1 MKTARETVAAGLSFP
16 RGILERMDGG
26 LSMASK
32 VDITRKH
39 ARGYVRAAKKD
50 KGVILGQVC
59 AVTGWSRDNA
69 RRRLTA
75 LGTAPT
81 RGRGTVSRMD
91 RRKRRDRKY
100 SPEAVKALARVWA
113 YSGGQ
118 CGKYLLVSM
127 TILLDGLERHG
138 ELADGKGG
146 YCPGVR
152 VELEAMS
159 AATIEEVPGRWPC
172 R

>member
-1 MKTARETVAAGLSFP
+1 
-16 RGILERMDGG
+16 
-26 LSMASK
+26 MASK
-32 VDITRKH
+32 VDITRKY
-39 ARGYVRAAKKD
+39 ARAYVRAAKKD

-75 LGTAPT
+75 VGTAPT